1 MYDYLNI
8 ENIANNMTTCVY
20 CKKDIDEFGDYN
32 GGYDCPK
39 TRNKDYD
46 IALNICERCKFWIPE
61 GKEVP
66 AP

>member
-1 MYDYLNI
+1 
-8 ENIANNMTTCVY
+8 MTTCVY

-39 TRNKDYD
+39 TRNKDYEEA
-46 IALNICERCKFWIPE
+46 IIKCEHCKYYIEE

>member
-1 MYDYLNI
+1 
-8 ENIANNMTTCVY
+8 MTTCVY

-46 IALNICERCKFWIPE
+46 VALNICERCKFWIPE
-61 GKEVP
+61 GEEVP